1 MTYGSMTDKPV
12 KNFLRK
18 IREEKN
24 LTQDQLAKIAGITR
38 CIISEFENGKHR
50 PSPRT
55 INKIAEA
62 LGCSYIFL
70 MTGKD
75 ESQIVVKKNSSEN
88 RQKYLIE
95 AAKLTK
101 ENYGNQGFS
110 EELLM
115 KISGYLSFIIEDYQL
130 ASTAEKQ
137 RIIAENSELKAK
149 SLASD
154 IFLKTIINNSTSKN
168 HEE

>member
-1 MTYGSMTDKPV
+1 MTKKPV

-18 IREEKN
+18 IREERN
-24 LTQDQLAKIAGITR
+24 LTQDQLAKNAGITR

-70 MTGKD
+70 MTGKED
-75 ESQIVVKKNSSEN
+75 SKAATKKTSNEN

-101 ENYGNQGFS
+101 EHYGNLGFS

-115 KISGYLSFIIEDYQL
+115 KISGYLSLIIEDYEA
-130 ASTAEKQ
+130 ASNTEKQ
-137 RIIAENSELKAK
+137 HVIEENSELKAK

-154 IFLKTIINNSTSKN
+154 IFLKAKSIT
-168 HEE
+168 

>member
-1 MTYGSMTDKPV
+1 MTSKPV

-24 LTQDQLAKIAGITR
+24 LTQDQLAKTAGITR

-70 MTGKD
+70 MTGK
-75 ESQIVVKKNSSEN
+75 EELNSATQKTTNEN
-88 RQKYLIE
+88 RQKYIIE

-101 ENYGNQGFS
+101 EAYGNRGFS

-115 KISGYLSFIIEDYQL
+115 KISGYLSIVIEDYEL
-130 ASTAEKQ
+130 ASDKEKQ
-137 RIIAENSELKAK
+137 QILGENSDLKAK
-149 SLASD
+149 LLASE
-154 IFLKTIINNSTSKN
+154 IFLNNKTTS
-168 HEE
+168 

>member
-1 MTYGSMTDKPV
+1 MTNKPI

-24 LTQDQLAKIAGITR
+24 LTQEQLAKIAGVAR
-38 CIISEFENGKHR
+38 CVISEFENGKHR

-55 INKIAEA
+55 INKIAET

-70 MTGKD
+70 MTGK
-75 ESQIVVKKNSSEN
+75 EELGSSIKRISSDK
-88 RQKYLIE
+88 RQEYIIE

-101 ENYGNQGFS
+101 EQYGNQGFS

-115 KISGYLSFIIEDYQL
+115 KISGYLSFIIEDYESSSEQ
-130 ASTAEKQ
+130 EKQ
-137 RIIAENSELKAK
+137 QIISDNSELKAK
-149 SLASD
+149 LWASE
-154 IFLKTIINNSTSKN
+154 IFLKHRINNQ
-168 HEE
+168 

>member
-1 MTYGSMTDKPV
+1 MTNKPV

-24 LTQDQLAKIAGITR
+24 LTQDQLAKAAGITR

-62 LGCSYIFL
+62 LECSYIFL
-70 MTGKD
+70 MTGKED
-75 ESQIVVKKNSSEN
+75 PITTKKASTEN

-95 AAKLTK
+95 ATSLTK
-101 ENYGNQGFS
+101 EHYGNCDFS
-110 EELLM
+110 VDLLM
-115 KISGYLSFIIEDYQL
+115 KISGYLSHIIEDYEL
-130 ASTAEKQ
+130 ASVEEKQ
-137 RIIAENSELKAK
+137 QILAENIELKAK
-149 SLASD
+149 FLASD
-154 IFLKTIINNSTSKN
+154 ILFKTKINTNYEN
-168 HEE
+168 

>member
-1 MTYGSMTDKPV
+1 MTNKPV

-18 IREEKN
+18 AREEKN
-24 LTQDQLAKIAGITR
+24 LTQEQLAKIAGVAR
-38 CIISEFENGKHR
+38 CVISDFENGKHR

-70 MTGKD
+70 MTGKE
-75 ESQIVVKKNSSEN
+75 ESNNAIKKISNDC
-88 RQKYLIE
+88 RQEYLIE

-101 ENYGNQGFS
+101 EQYGNQGFS

-115 KISGYLSFIIEDYQL
+115 KISGYLSFIIEDYELSSRQEKQEILGENSKLRAKML
-130 ASTAEKQ
+130 ASK
-137 RIIAENSELKAK
+137 
-149 SLASD
+149 
-154 IFLKTIINNSTSKN
+154 IFLGSRINN
-168 HEE
+168 